1 MVNIANDIL
10 SIIRDYRNDSGVHLT
25 LDSILNWV
33 NQFDEGDRQFILEE
47 LRHLLRQGTYLSK
60 AQAKKQ
66 LRDRIEEMRG
76 HYQYSNS
83 KAFLSETVFLDLQK
97 EGKSQKHILALLDEV
112 LHESYGTRIQD
123 TGKTS
128 QKNFVYFDD
137 GINTGG
143 TLFNQIKGWLSVD
156 NRLGL
161 VTGRSI
167 RLIVSVF
174 YYHTWSWENVKWR
187 WKMELNNDKI
197 KDRVDLFYDYVI
209 ENHPN
214 FNNQR
219 YNLAYPLAGQPGDV
233 TGFLSQL
240 HEGAINHENK
250 ACRPVNKPLTE
261 TFFSSSE
268 NRNRFESILLA
279 KGIWILS
286 QVTKAYKQHRP
297 LGDVSPSY
305 KTYGTGTI
313 FFTWR
318 NISNTC
324 PLVFWWEGHG
334 WHGLFPLQ
342 GRG

>member
-10 SIIRDYRNDSGVHLT
+10 SIIRGYRNDSGVHLT

-33 NQFDEGDRQFILEE
+33 NQFDEGDHQFILEE

-128 QKNFVYFDD
+128 QKNFIYFDD

-161 VTGRSI
+161 VTSRSI

-187 WKMELNNDKI
+187 WKMEQ
-197 KDRVDLFYDYVI
+197 
-209 ENHPN
+209 
-214 FNNQR
+214 QR
-219 YNLAYPLAGQPGDV
+219 
-233 TGFLSQL
+233 
-240 HEGAINHENK
+240 
-250 ACRPVNKPLTE
+250 
-261 TFFSSSE
+261 
-268 NRNRFESILLA
+268 
-279 KGIWILS
+279 
-286 QVTKAYKQHRP
+286 
-297 LGDVSPSY
+297 
-305 KTYGTGTI
+305 
-313 FFTWR
+313 
-318 NISNTC
+318 
-324 PLVFWWEGHG
+324 
-334 WHGLFPLQ
+334 
-342 GRG
+342 